1 MLVAKWGKNVIIPI
15 VDYNLSKHTDNRRK
29 YVLVLG
35 EGQTD
40 GFGDIGLNS
49 EAKYMVNIILSQ
61 KNKIYFSL
69 HYNTDL
75 SFQTKRLRSEAVPNM
90 LQK

>member
-1 MLVAKWGKNVIIPI
+1 M
-15 VDYNLSKHTDNRRK
+15 DYNLSKHTDNRRK

-40 GFGDIGLNS
+40 GFGNIGLNS
-49 EAKYMVNIILSQ
+49 EAKYMINFILSQ
-61 KNKIYFSL
+61 KNKIYLSL

>member
-1 MLVAKWGKNVIIPI
+1 MLVAKWGKNIIIPI

-61 KNKIYFSL
+61 KSKIYWNL
-69 HYNTDL
+69 HYNRFII
-75 SFQTKRLRSEAVPNM
+75 SN
-90 LQK
+90 QKTPK

>member
-15 VDYNLSKHTDNRRK
+15 VDYNLSKHTDNSRK
-29 YVLVLG
+29 YVLVIG

-61 KNKIYFSL
+61 KSKIYWNL
-69 HYNTDL
+69 HYNRFII
-75 SFQTKRLRSEAVPNM
+75 SN
-90 LQK
+90 QKTPK

>member
-40 GFGDIGLNS
+40 GFGDTGLNS

-61 KNKIYFSL
+61 KSKIYWNL
-69 HYNTDL
+69 HYNRFII
-75 SFQTKRLRSEAVPNM
+75 SN
-90 LQK
+90 QKTPK

>member
-1 MLVAKWGKNVIIPI
+1 MLVAKWSKNIIISI

-61 KNKIYFSL
+61 KSKIYWNL
-69 HYNTDL
+69 HYNRFII
-75 SFQTKRLRSEAVPNM
+75 SN
-90 LQK
+90 QKTPK

>member
-1 MLVAKWGKNVIIPI
+1 M
-15 VDYNLSKHTDNRRK
+15 DYNLSKRTDNRRK
-29 YVLVLG
+29 YVLVIG

-61 KNKIYFSL
+61 KSKIYWNL
-69 HYNTDL
+69 HYNRFII
-75 SFQTKRLRSEAVPNM
+75 SN
-90 LQK
+90 QKTPK

>member
-61 KNKIYFSL
+61 KSKIYLSL
-69 HYNTDL
+69 HYNRFII
-75 SFQTKRLRSEAVPNM
+75 SN
-90 LQK
+90 QKTPK

>member
-1 MLVAKWGKNVIIPI
+1 M
-15 VDYNLSKHTDNRRK
+15 DYNLSKHTDNRRK

-40 GFGDIGLNS
+40 GFGDIGLNF
-49 EAKYMVNIILSQ
+49 EAKYMINIILSQ
-61 KNKIYFSL
+61 KNKIYLNL